1 MFDKQFLQIL
11 AVRLSG
17 GLSLD
22 WKEPEP
28 RGRPM
33 PEEEIINRASEA
45 ADLDHS
51 FARRFLRL

>member
-22 WKEPEP
+22 WKEAEP
-28 RGRPM
+28 RDRPM
-33 PEEEIINRASEA
+33 LEEDIMRSAERTPTPVRCIAAS
-45 ADLDHS
+45 
-51 FARRFLRL
+51 RPR

>member
-22 WKEPEP
+22 WEKPEP
-28 RGRPM
+28 HHRWM
-33 PEEEIINRASEA
+33 PEEEIVRCPPNEADNLGKRA
-45 ADLDHS
+45 DTMPV
-51 FARRFLRL
+51 